1 MNLKL
6 TTLFF
11 TIFSTI
17 NCFAQE
23 KLISISGKIISN
35 NKVVSNINILNINTE
50 LGTVSNDIGEFELKV
65 AVNDTVLFS
74 SIQYQTLKI
83 LITKNIIKTKK
94 LKVHLIPLV
103 NILNEVFLERL
114 TGNLDIDIKSVPK
127 DTLPKHNFTFKLSDL
142 GKKLGPDVHGFLK
155 APNAQN
161 LTDPIKMRSGGGSG
175 GGATLPDFR
184 MIKKRKLKRELSKK
198 KEFPSK
204 IKKELGLDFFTKN
217 LKIPKEKINNFIG
230 YCGYR
235 DIFNKYYNNKLLEV
249 IEILQQESKIY
260 NAIKN

>member
-11 TIFSTI
+11 TVFSTI
-17 NCFAQE
+17 NCFAQG
-23 KLISISGKIISN
+23 KLTSISGKIISN
-35 NKVVSNINILNINTE
+35 NKVVSNINILNLNTK
-50 LGTVSNDIGEFELKV
+50 LGTVSNDIGEFEITV
-65 AVNDTVLFS
+65 TENDTVLFS

-83 LITKNIIKTKK
+83 LITKNSIETKN
-94 LKVHLIPLV
+94 LRVYLTPLV
-103 NILNEVFLERL
+103 NILNEIFLESL

-127 DTLPKHNFTFKLSDL
+127 DTLPKHNFTLKLSDL
-142 GKKLGPDVHGFLK
+142 SKKLGPDIHGFLK

-161 LTDPIKMRSGGGSG
+161 MTDPIKMRGMRGG

-184 MIKKRKLKRELSKK
+184 MIKKRKLKRELLKK

-230 YCGYR
+230 YCEYR
-235 DIFNKYYNNKLLEV
+235 DIFNKYYNHKLLEV

>member
-6 TTLFF
+6 TTLFLAV
-11 TIFSTI
+11 FSAI

-23 KLISISGKIISN
+23 KLISISGEIISTH
-35 NKVVSNINILNINTE
+35 KVVSNINILNLNTK
-50 LGTVSNDIGEFELKV
+50 LGAVSNNFGKFELKV
-65 AVNDTVLFS
+65 AINDTVLFS

-83 LITKNIIKTKK
+83 LITKNIVKTKK
-94 LKVHLIPLV
+94 LKVYLSPLI

-127 DTLPKHNFTFKLSDL
+127 DTLPKHNFVLKLSDL
-142 GKKLGPDVHGFLK
+142 SKKLGPDIHGFLK

-161 LTDPIKMRSGGGSG
+161 LTDPIKMRGGG

-184 MIKKRKLKRELSKK
+184 IIKKRKLKRELSKK

-217 LKIPKEKINNFIG
+217 LKIPKEKINNFID
-230 YCGYR
+230 YCEYR
-235 DIFNKYYNNKLLEV
+235 DIFNKYYNHKLLEV
-249 IEILQQESKIY
+249 IEILQQESNIY

>member
-35 NKVVSNINILNINTE
+35 NKVVSNINILNINTK
-50 LGTVSNDIGEFELKV
+50 LGTVSNDIGEFEITV
-65 AVNDTVLFS
+65 TENDTVLFS

-83 LITKNIIKTKK
+83 LIIKNIIKTKK
-94 LKVHLIPLV
+94 LKVHLTPLV
-103 NILNEVFLERL
+103 NILNEVFLEHL

-127 DTLPKHNFTFKLSDL
+127 DTLPKHNFTFKLSNL
-142 GKKLGPDVHGFLK
+142 SKKLDPDIHSFLK
-155 APNAQN
+155 ASNTQN
-161 LTDPIKMRSGGGSG
+161 LTDPIKMRDG

-198 KEFPSK
+198 KEFHCK

-230 YCGYR
+230 YCKYR

-260 NAIKN
+260 HAIKN